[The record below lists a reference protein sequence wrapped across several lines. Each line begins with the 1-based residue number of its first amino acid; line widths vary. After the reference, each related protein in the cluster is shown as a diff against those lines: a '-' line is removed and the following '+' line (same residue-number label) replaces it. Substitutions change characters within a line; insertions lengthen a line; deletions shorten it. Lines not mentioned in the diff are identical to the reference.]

1 MASLLSGSRDNIN
14 NYTKT
19 PNQKIKQSLI
29 YFRVV
34 KMENDWVPEEKRRLE
49 SAPSGDMEDLTN
61 TNSNAGNEQ
70 GQN

>member
-1 MASLLSGSRDNIN
+1 
-14 NYTKT
+14 
-19 PNQKIKQSLI
+19 
-29 YFRVV
+29 
-34 KMENDWVPEEKRRLE
+34 MENDWVPEEKRRLE